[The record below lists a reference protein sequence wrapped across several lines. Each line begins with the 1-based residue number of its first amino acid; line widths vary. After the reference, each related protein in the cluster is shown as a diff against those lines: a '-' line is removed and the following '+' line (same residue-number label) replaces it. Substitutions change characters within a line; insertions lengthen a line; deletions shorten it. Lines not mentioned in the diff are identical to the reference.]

1 MVELTAEPID
11 VTALLARAQQPEA
24 GAVVL
29 FLGVTR
35 EFTAGRQT
43 VELSYE
49 AYHEMAAKE
58 LAALE
63 AEARRRWPLVECA
76 IVHRLGIVPLAEA
89 SVAVAAS
96 SPHRDAAFDAARW
109 LIDALKTSVPIWKQE
124 RWADGSREWV
134 HPAQTSITTEISG

>member
-1 MVELTAEPID
+1 MIELTSQPID
-11 VTALLARAQQPEA
+11 VSALLARAQQPAA

-29 FLGVTR
+29 FLGITR

-49 AYHEMAAKE
+49 AYEQMAAKE
-58 LAALE
+58 LTALE

-76 IVHRLGIVPLAEA
+76 VVHRLGLVPLAEA

-96 SPHRDAAFDAARW
+96 SPHRDAAFEAARW
-109 LIDALKTSVPIWKQE
+109 LIDELKQRVPIWKQE
-124 RWADGSREWV
+124 RWADGSRQWM
-134 HPAQTSITTEISG
+134 HPPNTKAQAKSS